1 MVKIFSTYI
10 FLTLL
15 YFQGFSQ
22 KSEVGIS
29 LGGSLFSGDVN
40 PDYAIKETKPS
51 FGLFYRYYLSTKFT
65 LRSNFLFS
73 TLSGDDYE
81 DMSWS
86 VKEVYHKVRNLS
98 FRSRIVELS
107 IGTEYYFKNL
117 LEKKSSPYLF
127 AGLGCFYFNP
137 QAKYQSTWYTLQPI
151 GTEGQGLPGSPKK
164 YNRLQAIGIIGAGYK
179 FRLSKKVYLGFEVGL
194 RFTSTDYLDDVST
207 KYADKGALRAN
218 GKMSPI
224 LADRSAERY
233 YDNNPYI
240 AGNNNLTK
248 SDDAYGYSSING
260 YGQEGD
266 QWGNSKNKDKYLIY
280 NFTLSYRF
288 LKTGTPTQLLK

>member
-1 MVKIFSTYI
+1 MVKIFSTFI
-10 FLTLL
+10 LL
-15 YFQGFSQ
+15 ALICFKGFSQ

-51 FGLFYRYYLSTKFT
+51 LSLSYRYYLSNKFT

-86 VKEVYHKVRNLS
+86 VKEVYYKVRNLS

-107 IGTEYYFKNL
+107 IGAEYYFKNQ

-137 QAKYQSTWYTLQPI
+137 QAIYQGTWYNLQPL

-218 GKMSPI
+218 GEMSPL
-224 LADRSAERY
+224 LADRSAEKD
-233 YDNNPYI
+233 YDFNPYVP
-240 AGNNNLTK
+240 GNNFYTK
-248 SDDAYGYSSING
+248 SYDAYGYSSING
-260 YGQEGD
+260 FGQAGD
-266 QWGNSKNKDKYLIY
+266 QRGNSKNKDKYLIY

-288 LKTGTPTQLLK
+288 LKTGTPTQFLK